1 MGGKITLFN
10 ACRGKGREPASPV
23 LEDSSNT
30 PESLGPCLDI
40 LENPSGYRYFSPE
53 EEKQYETYLP
63 QQSRISDISPPK
75 NWQSC
80 EVLGHGSFGRVLFG
94 ANMDTGELIA
104 IKQISVLHTQENKSS
119 IDHIQQEIDILSQ
132 LHHKNIVRYLGTSRD
147 DQHLNIFLEYVAGG
161 SISSLLNRFGKFN
174 ESLIRVYTKQILE
187 GLEYLHSHK
196 IIHRDIKGANVL
208 VSNEGVVKL
217 ADFGTAKKIYG
228 IGDKT
233 EFNSLRGTINWM
245 APEVMKQEGHGR
257 YADIW
262 SIGCTVL
269 EMATAKSPWHNK
281 PNPISVI
288 MHVASTHEPPEI
300 PNELSDQARDFIL
313 QCFKRRPSSR
323 PNVCKL
329 LKHSFIRDVCYGPIQ
344 IPKDKG
350 PWEEAFASAST
361 DSSQLNN
368 YEIGSVIRTD
378 EKVMHANRKESYIDE
393 TELDSLDPAHN
404 LRSPFHHIIK
414 IESQVKPQKSVQPEL
429 ILRRPSISEEEDSF
443 TYIQTDTTQAS
454 PQIMFQFQAEKADYF
469 VFKEM
474 SAVRE

>member
-10 ACRGKGREPASPV
+10 ACRGKCIEPASPAP
-23 LEDSSNT
+23 EDSAKF

-63 QQSRISDISPPK
+63 QQASISEISPPK

-104 IKQISVLHTQENKSS
+104 IKQIPIFHTEENKSS
-119 IDHIQQEIDILSQ
+119 INHIQQEIDILSQ

-147 DQHLNIFLEYVAGG
+147 GQNLNIFLEYVAGG

-174 ESLIRVYTKQILE
+174 EPLIRVYTKQILE

-262 SIGCTVL
+262 SVGCTVL

-288 MHVASTHEPPEI
+288 MHVASTNEPPEI

-329 LKHSFIRDVCYGPIQ
+329 LKHGFIRDVCYAPIT
-344 IPKDKG
+344 IPKDTG
-350 PWEEAFASAST
+350 PAEEVFASAST
-361 DSSQLNN
+361 CSSQSNN
-368 YEIGSVIRTD
+368 YEIRSGIRTD
-378 EKVMHANRKESYIDE
+378 EKVQHANRKESYIDE
-393 TELDSLDPAHN
+393 NELDSLDPAHN

-414 IESQVKPQKSVQPEL
+414 IETQAKPQETEQPPGRKRVCETPP
-429 ILRRPSISEEEDSF
+429 RP
-443 TYIQTDTTQAS
+443 
-454 PQIMFQFQAEKADYF
+454 K
-469 VFKEM
+469 
-474 SAVRE
+474 